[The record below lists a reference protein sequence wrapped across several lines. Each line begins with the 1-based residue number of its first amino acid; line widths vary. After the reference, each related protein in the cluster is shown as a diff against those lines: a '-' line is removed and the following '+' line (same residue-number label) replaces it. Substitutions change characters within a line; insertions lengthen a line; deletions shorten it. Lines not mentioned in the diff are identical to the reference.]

1 MSISSTDG
9 TYKEPKEL
17 RLVSNSG
24 GNFKAIKNS
33 DTTRRDGGGSDGGG
47 DMDKRLSLLEL
58 RASYVET
65 NVYEIKNSLNSLDNK
80 VSNVQRDLSND
91 VKWLIVSGIA
101 ALFTVYMA
109 IGSSLDKEISTLTK
123 QISSQ
128 LASVSDQIKELKSV
142 GYNSNSTHA
151 VSQEEKK

>member
-1 MSISSTDG
+1 MTKENSNITKESKKLPHRKSPTFISDHATG
-9 TYKEPKEL
+9 AAL
-17 RLVSNSG
+17 SG
-24 GNFKAIKNS
+24 
-33 DTTRRDGGGSDGGG
+33 
-47 DMDKRLSLLEL
+47 
-58 RASYVET
+58 
-65 NVYEIKNSLNSLDNK
+65 VYEIKNSLNSLDNK